1 MRTWTVLINMTASGT
16 VEASSYAA
24 ARKIARA
31 AYGRRV
37 DVIG

>member
-1 MRTWTVLINMTASGT
+1 MRTFVVLINMMPSGT

-24 ARKIARA
+24 ARKLARA